1 MTPYPEY
8 KATNLPWLPQIP
20 AHWETRRAK
29 ALFRLVTEP
38 APENNT
44 EELLSVYTHIGV
56 RPRKDLE
63 AKGNRASTT
72 DGYWYV
78 KKGDIIC
85 NKLLAWMGAIG
96 VSEFEGV
103 TSPAYDIFRKRT
115 ENIYPQYYHYLFRT
129 PLFHSMFRAYSRG
142 IMDMR
147 LRLYYDQFGT
157 IIIPYPNQA
166 EQKQIVRYLDSMTA
180 KINKL
185 IRAKKK
191 QIALLQEQKQA
202 IINQAVSKDLNPNA
216 EMKDSGIDWLGQI
229 PAHWDVKPLKRVCKV
244 NASVSHLLREF
255 SDDSLVTFLPM
266 EAISVDGK
274 IDCSQKQP
282 LKNVK
287 SGFSSFAV
295 NDVVVA
301 KITPCFENGKGACLD
316 ALDTAIGYG
325 TTELIVLR
333 GFKNEINQ
341 QFLYQVTKITSFRK
355 NGAEVMTG
363 SAGQKRVPANFIANF
378 TCGIPPLEEQ
388 NAIVQYLA
396 KQNALFEKTLNG
408 IKKEIEVILEYKNSL
423 IASVVTGQVDVRN
436 IQVEDFDPA
445 DLISETDDN
454 PAEDDDQ
461 LQEESEVE

>member
-20 AHWETRRAK
+20 AHWEISRAK
-29 ALFRLVTEP
+29 NLYYKAARPVLDNAEVVTCFRDGQVTLRK
-38 APENNT
+38 NRRTSGFT
-44 EELLSVYTHIGV
+44 ESLKEIGYQGI
-56 RPRKDLE
+56 
-63 AKGNRASTT
+63 AKGDLVIHVMDAF
-72 DGYWYV
+72 
-78 KKGDIIC
+78 
-85 NKLLAWMGAIG
+85 AGAVG
-96 VSEFEGV
+96 VSDSDGKGTPVYSVCVAKDKGINNYYYAFIVREM
-103 TSPAYDIFRKRT
+103 AKRGF
-115 ENIYPQYYHYLFRT
+115 IQALY
-129 PLFHSMFRAYSRG
+129 RG
-142 IMDMR
+142 IRERSSDFR
-147 LRLYYDQFGT
+147 FEVFAAQSL
-157 IIIPYPNQA
+157 PVPPAA
-166 EQKQIVRYLDSMTA
+166 EQEQIVRYLDSMTA

-202 IINQAVSKDLNPNA
+202 IINQAVTKGLNPNA
-216 EMKDSGIDWLGQI
+216 EMKYSGIDWLGSI

-363 SAGQKRVPANFIANF
+363 SAGQIRVPANFIANF

-436 IQVEDFDPA
+436 IQVEEFDPA
-445 DLISETDDN
+445 DLISEPDGD
-454 PAEDDDQ
+454 PAEEEST
-461 LQEESEVE
+461 EESEVE

>member
-20 AHWETRRAK
+20 AHW
-29 ALFRLVTEP
+29 ALVKIRELFTERNQKVSDKEY
-38 APENNT
+38 AP
-44 EELLSVYTHIGV
+44 LSVSKGGV
-56 RPRKDLE
+56 VPQISTVAKTDNGDNRKLVKVGDFVINSRSDR
-63 AKGNRASTT
+63 KGSS
-72 DGYWYV
+72 G
-78 KKGDIIC
+78 I
-85 NKLLAWMGAIG
+85 
-96 VSEFEGV
+96 S
-103 TSPAYDIFRKRT
+103 AYDGSVSLINLVLKLRNDYNRG
-115 ENIYPQYYHYLFRT
+115 YLHYLLKSIPFIEEYYRNG
-129 PLFHSMFRAYSRG
+129 RG
-142 IMDMR
+142 IVADLWTTRYSEMK
-147 LRLYYDQFGT
+147 T
-157 IIIPYPNQA
+157 ISIPTPTAA
-166 EQKQIVRYLDSMTA
+166 EQEQIVRYLDSMTA

-202 IINQAVSKDLNPNA
+202 IINQTVTKGLNPNA

-378 TCGIPPLEEQ
+378 TCGIPPLEGQ

-396 KQNALFEKTLNG
+396 KQNALFEKTLND
-408 IKKEIEVILEYKNSL
+408 IKKEIEVILEYKNSM

-436 IQVEDFDPA
+436 IQVEEFDPA
-445 DLISETDDN
+445 DLITETDDD

-461 LQEESEVE
+461 PQEESEVE

>member
-20 AHWETRRAK
+20 THW
-29 ALFRLVTEP
+29 ALVKIRELFTERNQKVSDKEY
-38 APENNT
+38 AP
-44 EELLSVYTHIGV
+44 LSVSKGGV
-56 RPRKDLE
+56 IPQISTVAKTDNGDNRKLVKVGDFVINSRSDR
-63 AKGNRASTT
+63 KGSS
-72 DGYWYV
+72 G
-78 KKGDIIC
+78 I
-85 NKLLAWMGAIG
+85 
-96 VSEFEGV
+96 S
-103 TSPAYDIFRKRT
+103 AYDGSVSLINLVLKPRNDYNRG
-115 ENIYPQYYHYLFRT
+115 YLHYLLKSIPFIEE
-129 PLFHSMFRAYSRG
+129 YYKNGRG
-142 IMDMR
+142 IVADLWTTRYSEMK
-147 LRLYYDQFGT
+147 T
-157 IIIPYPNQA
+157 ISIPTPTAA
-166 EQKQIVRYLDSMTA
+166 EQEQIVRYLDSMTA

-202 IINQAVSKDLNPNA
+202 IINQAVTKGLNPNT

-229 PAHWDVKPLKRVCKV
+229 PAHWDIKPLKRVCKV

-436 IQVEDFDPA
+436 IQVEEFDPA
-445 DLISETDDN
+445 DLISEPDDAL
-454 PAEDDDQ
+454 AEDDDQ
-461 LQEESEVE
+461 LQEESEE